1 MISILVLL
9 VSRNSGMTKPLFV
22 YTEANYGGG
31 LRAAATYH
39 ANEGVSVK

>member
-1 MISILVLL
+1 ML
-9 VSRNSGMTKPLFV
+9 LFV
-22 YTEANYGGG
+22 RAKATYGSV

>member
-1 MISILVLL
+1 MNRDNRTIES
-9 VSRNSGMTKPLFV
+9 LFL
-22 YTEANYGGG
+22 YTNANYGSV